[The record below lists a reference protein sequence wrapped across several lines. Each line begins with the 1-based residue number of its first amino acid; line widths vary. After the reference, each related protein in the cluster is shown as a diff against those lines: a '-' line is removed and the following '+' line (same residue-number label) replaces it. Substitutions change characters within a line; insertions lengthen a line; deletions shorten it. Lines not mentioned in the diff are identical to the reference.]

1 MCSGATEID
10 ILEVMPGKAPPTDL
24 GVGLPYVSTTLQISP
39 GVRENRPV
47 PGKDLKGECAC
58 QSAS

>member
-1 MCSGATEID
+1 
-10 ILEVMPGKAPPTDL
+10 MPGKAPPTDL

-47 PGKDLKGECAC
+47 PGKDLKGECVSVSQLGSGPELVMNVGC
-58 QSAS
+58 S